1 MIMGNFKKLYVGT
14 IETEYEA
21 ALLYDSVAIL
31 SHGLKVHK
39 QFLPLNHQNIH
50 TFSNRLKLITTIP
63 KLR

>member
-31 SHGLKVHK
+31 SHGLKVQK
-39 QFLPLNHQNIH
+39 LTYPKVKKNIH
-50 TFSNRLKLITTIP
+50 NYYL
-63 KLR
+63 